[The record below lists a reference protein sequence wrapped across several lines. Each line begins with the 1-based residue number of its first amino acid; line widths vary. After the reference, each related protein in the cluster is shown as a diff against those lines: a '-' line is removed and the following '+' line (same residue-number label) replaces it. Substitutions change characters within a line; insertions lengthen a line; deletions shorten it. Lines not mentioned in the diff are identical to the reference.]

1 MRIICGGVVC
11 LFLGVSLVS
20 AAHGRTAQDFCG
32 DTITDACLDAI
43 ADHMIATMPDT
54 DGQRAGM
61 VRRYVGAIAER
72 QPDRALEL
80 ITTHGAQMRAVSLR
94 LLAVDLAALGM
105 DDAARMIF
113 RIVLQNQRDEP
124 ENRLKVLNLL
134 FTAGEMH
141 SAGFLDLVRET
152 HRAAAEFLPTE
163 IEPFTP
169 FSDHLRLARLMWLYG
184 WPEDSAPW
192 LAATYDRIAEIPEG
206 TRERGMAIA
215 SFAGIAW
222 LMGDRALADR
232 AVADLADFYRTAP
245 ADIVTSVRNEE
256 LRNLAEAGF
265 AAEAHARATAYGLS
279 LDIVFSG
286 MATLFLDGET
296 DYVFGMFP
304 STEARFEGIVAALDS
319 PDVRDQ
325 FRVAMGRHLIEIDR
339 IDDVEALLLS
349 ISTPAARS
357 EIVLALMRYIA
368 RDLADPARAA
378 ALYFSAP
385 IDVTPPFARFG
396 TYLQRG
402 PLADTAIALWESGD
416 TTRAAILS
424 ETVRQLWIAD
434 ETDNPHLHS
443 LLISALAEA
452 GQYASVDQWLD
463 IVSTPQ
469 DRIEILEWAA
479 RGAAKAGDFDA
490 SQRYLVTAESV
501 LPEIPDTPPSLFTS
515 TPPGFVVPT
524 ERETTAQSLAWAAVF
539 MIREMARQD
548 LPDRARAEVA
558 ARGIDPAVEWRTTL
572 DIAQAEARAGAP
584 DASTDAAWFLLDK
597 VLSMQIAPDQA
608 ALVITALMSDAAVAR
623 ER

>member
-1 MRIICGGVVC
+1 MRIIRGGVVC
-11 LFLGVSLVS
+11 LFLSVTLVS

-61 VRRYVGAIAER
+61 VSRYVGAIVER

-134 FTAGEMH
+134 FAAGEMH

-245 ADIVTSVRNEE
+245 ADIVTPVRNEE

-265 AAEAHARATAYGLS
+265 AAEARARHGLWAQS
-279 LDIVFSG
+279 RHC
-286 MATLFLDGET
+286 LF
-296 DYVFGMFP
+296 
-304 STEARFEGIVAALDS
+304 
-319 PDVRDQ
+319 
-325 FRVAMGRHLIEIDR
+325 
-339 IDDVEALLLS
+339 
-349 ISTPAARS
+349 
-357 EIVLALMRYIA
+357 RY
-368 RDLADPARAA
+368 
-378 ALYFSAP
+378 
-385 IDVTPPFARFG
+385 
-396 TYLQRG
+396 
-402 PLADTAIALWESGD
+402 GD
-416 TTRAAILS
+416 T
-424 ETVRQLWIAD
+424 
-434 ETDNPHLHS
+434 
-443 LLISALAEA
+443 
-452 GQYASVDQWLD
+452 
-463 IVSTPQ
+463 VS
-469 DRIEILEWAA
+469 
-479 RGAAKAGDFDA
+479 
-490 SQRYLVTAESV
+490 
-501 LPEIPDTPPSLFTS
+501 
-515 TPPGFVVPT
+515 
-524 ERETTAQSLAWAAVF
+524 
-539 MIREMARQD
+539 
-548 LPDRARAEVA
+548 
-558 ARGIDPAVEWRTTL
+558 
-572 DIAQAEARAGAP
+572 
-584 DASTDAAWFLLDK
+584 
-597 VLSMQIAPDQA
+597 
-608 ALVITALMSDAAVAR
+608 
-623 ER
+623 